1 MVNLLN
7 LRNEILEKEVQFR
20 ILKQE
25 KEKIIQELSKS
36 RESVESVESVG
47 SVSEEKN
54 TQENAL

>member
-7 LRNEILEKEVQFR
+7 LRNEILEREAQYR

-25 KEKIIQELSKS
+25 KEKIIQELSKPK
-36 RESVESVESVG
+36 EPVN
-47 SVSEEKN
+47 EEKN

>member
-25 KEKIIQELSKS
+25 KERIIQELSNSK
-36 RESVESVESVG
+36 ESVNEGEN
-47 SVSEEKN
+47 N
-54 TQENAL
+54 T

>member
-25 KEKIIQELSKS
+25 KERIIQELSKTK
-36 RESVESVESVG
+36 ESVN
-47 SVSEEKN
+47 EEKII
-54 TQENAL
+54 LKKL